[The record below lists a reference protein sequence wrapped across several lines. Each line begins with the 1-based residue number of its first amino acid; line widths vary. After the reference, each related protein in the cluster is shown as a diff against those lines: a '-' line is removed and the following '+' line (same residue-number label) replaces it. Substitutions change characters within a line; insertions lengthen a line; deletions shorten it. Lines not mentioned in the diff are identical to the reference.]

1 MKYKRKYKKVS
12 VKRFHKV
19 PLLFTL
25 TLVLVI
31 VLTITSYLV
40 FERVSLKNSLSNL
53 NIVDSYELSGFNL
66 KFNDKSINLKNP
78 LIKIRKYDSSTNK
91 FHGSSITEL
100 ISVLNTSSL
109 YLSKSANYLVYEIM
123 DSKFTNFN
131 SDKLKVRFSD
141 LDSDYLLEINNKT
154 DKSYYISYDSDY
166 NVDIVDENS
175 SNLSNV
181 IQIKSGLNQI
191 KLPSNLDLKI
201 LCRNLVSKLGWII
214 TP

>member
-31 VLTITSYLV
+31 VLTITGYLV

-109 YLSKSANYLVYEIM
+109 YLSKSANYLVYEVM

-131 SDKLKVRFSD
+131 SDKLKVRFSE
-141 LDSDYLLEINNKT
+141 LDDGYLLEVNNKT

-201 LCRNLVSKLGWII
+201 LCRNLVSKLG
-214 TP
+214 

>member
-31 VLTITSYLV
+31 VLTITGYLV

-109 YLSKSANYLVYEIM
+109 YLSKSANYLVYEVM

-131 SDKLKVRFSD
+131 SDKLKVRFSE
-141 LDSDYLLEINNKT
+141 LDDGYLLEVNNKT

-191 KLPSNLDLKI
+191 KLPSNLDLNL
-201 LCRNLVSKLGWII
+201 LCKELVTKLG
-214 TP
+214 

>member
-12 VKRFHKV
+12 VKRFQKV

-31 VLTITSYLV
+31 VLTITIYLV

-53 NIVDSYELSGFNL
+53 NIVDNYELSGFNL

-109 YLSKSANYLVYEIM
+109 YLSKSANYLVYEVM

-131 SDKLKVRFSD
+131 SDKLKVRFSE
-141 LDSDYLLEINNKT
+141 LDDGYLLEVNNKT
-154 DKSYYISYDSDY
+154 SEEIVIYY
-166 NVDIVDENS
+166 DELNKILFQ
-175 SNLSNV
+175 NELDDLSFYETLKFSV
-181 IQIKSGLNQI
+181 GLNQI
-191 KLPSNLDLKI
+191 KIPSSTNINSLCENLINKI
-201 LCRNLVSKLGWII
+201 K
-214 TP
+214 